1 MEIPALCLRRYSLTV
16 AFRGGLMDLF
26 LREAYGRID
35 PEDALSKIDALM
47 DLPAFSP
54 ILKRGLKRS
63 GVGPQGYDPLVL
75 FKCLL
80 IGQWHGLSD
89 PKLERA
95 LKVRLDFMVF
105 CGLGLH
111 APVPDETTHCRFRNA
126 LVKGGVYD
134 DLLAEVCRQL
144 EEHGLK
150 LKAAAAAIIDATLI
164 ESAARPRNHIDPPRD
179 QAEDEAPDA
188 PDVHFSADPDA
199 RWVKK
204 GVKSTLGFKGFA
216 RADEEGYIDRV
227 HITPANK
234 VESPEFDTMV
244 EDAKAQRILAE
255 LPCRAI
261 DGVDGSRFRH
271 RNVPCWVL

>member
-1 MEIPALCLRRYSLTV
+1 
-16 AFRGGLMDLF
+16 MDLF
-26 LREAYGRID
+26 LREASGRID
-35 PEDALSKIDALM
+35 PEDVLSKIDALM
-47 DLPAFSP
+47 DWPAFSP

-111 APVPDETTHCRFRNA
+111 APVPDETTHCRLRNA

-144 EEHGLK
+144 EGHGLK
-150 LKAAAAAIIDATLI
+150 LKEASAAIIDATLI
-164 ESAARPRNHIDPPRD
+164 ESAARPRNHIDPPQDR
-179 QAEDEAPDA
+179 AEDEAPDA

-204 GVKSTLGFKGFA
+204 GSKSTLGFKGFA

-227 HITPANK
+227 HATPANK
-234 VESPEFDTMV
+234 AESPEFDTMV
-244 EDAKAQRILAE
+244 EGAKAQRILADKAYAS
-255 LPCRAI
+255 RANREAI
-261 DGVDGSRFRH
+261 KG
-271 RNVPCWVL
+271 